1 MEELVSSN
9 DGYVGGWRLR
19 VTNNKSKIPTYSNR
33 PVNKLTVLEITSK
46 QSGKEPKITFVETER
61 DRERRERRE
70 RGEYRS
76 YE

>member
-33 PVNKLTVLEITSK
+33 PVNKLC
-46 QSGKEPKITFVETER
+46 
-61 DRERRERRE
+61 
-70 RGEYRS
+70 
-76 YE
+76 

>member
-61 DRERRERRE
+61 EKRERRERRVQIL
-70 RGEYRS
+70 
-76 YE
+76 